1 MNTKNFFKEKRTWSY
16 YKDALLERYLKIYF
30 QKILTSKYNTVY
42 IDGFAGKGRFDDGTD
57 GSPVIV
63 SKIIQ
68 DAKLKTHGQGQIA
81 SYFIEYKYAR
91 ELEKHIDPQCVV
103 SGDYKVELPKIIDT
117 LKNSNVFLYADPFG
131 IKHLKF
137 DVFSKLKSNN
147 INSAEMLLNFNS
159 FGFLREGC
167 RLLKIKQTEITDVYD
182 ADEDIKD
189 NVNSIDNMNCI
200 ANGEYWIEL
209 LNDYK
214 LKVCDMKEIETL
226 FVEKYTMQLRKI
238 FKFVVNIP
246 IRTGENNIPKYRMIY
261 GTNYIDGILLM
272 SDIMFKCDKEI
283 QLSNNGNQH
292 SLFDYMDRFNCIDD
306 ILHCLPHNF
315 LGIKELCL
323 KIYNEIG
330 VKYSH
335 EEIQDSLKQLEK
347 RGQIVVRRTPSTTK
361 TGKKVK
367 ALSIMNKEYVIEVRS
382 IE

>member
-91 ELEKHIDPQCVV
+91 ELEKYIDPKCVV
-103 SGDYKVELPKIIDT
+103 SGDYKVELPRIIDT

-167 RLLKIKQTEITDVYD
+167 RLLKIKQTEITDAYD

-214 LKVCDMKEIETL
+214 SNARDMKEIETL

-272 SDIMFKCDKEI
+272 TDIMFKCDKEI

-306 ILHCLPHNF
+306 ILHCLPYNF

-347 RGQIVVRRTPSTTK
+347 SGQIVVKRTPSTTK

-367 ALSIMNKEYVIEVRS
+367 ALSIMNKEYIIEVRS